1 MFPDLSV
8 QSPINKQNTNIK
20 KLLVSKLA
28 KKKKR
33 ISIEIPKYLGMEVL
47 VLEGKDIKP
56 LLELSQYTWQEKKSK
71 NIICD
76 RNANVNM
83 KTNLDKIYVDY
94 YQTKLISL

>member
-28 KKKKR
+28 KKKR
-33 ISIEIPKYLGMEVL
+33 ISNEIPKYLGMEVL

-56 LLELSQYTWQEKKSK
+56 LLELSQYTWQEKKEQK
-71 NIICD
+71 
-76 RNANVNM
+76 
-83 KTNLDKIYVDY
+83 Y
-94 YQTKLISL
+94 YM